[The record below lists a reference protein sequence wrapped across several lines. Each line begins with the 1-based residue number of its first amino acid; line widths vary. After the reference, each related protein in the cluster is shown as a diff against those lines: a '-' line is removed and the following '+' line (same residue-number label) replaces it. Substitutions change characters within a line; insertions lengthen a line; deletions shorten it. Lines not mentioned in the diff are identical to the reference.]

1 MVRGY
6 GVIRIVVASPHHH
19 ITTSPFYHRTIKN
32 INQFTVEYLTV
43 QEPFEL
49 ESGEQLPAITIAYTT
64 HGQLSPARDN
74 VIWVFHAL
82 TANAEPLEWWA
93 GLVGEGQLID
103 PQKYFIVCANMLGSC
118 YGSTCAKSINPNT
131 QQPYGKDF
139 PLITIRDMVAAHQLL
154 RQHLGL
160 EEVLLGIGGSMGG
173 QQVLE
178 WAVQEPEYFK
188 NICVLASNACHSPW
202 GIAFNEAQ
210 RMAIEADSSLYTDV
224 DKAGHKGLAAARAI
238 AMLSYRN
245 YRTYQRTQSE
255 EHDAKLDDFRASS
268 YQQYQGQK
276 LYQRF
281 HPLAYLSLSKAM
293 DSHNLGRGR
302 GSAEEALACIQANA
316 LIIGIQSDV
325 LFPVEEQAFLANH
338 IPRAKLEIIESTY
351 GHDGFLIEYAKIS
364 ELLKSIL
371 QENIEWLPASKYKL
385 KEANNSFGLISKK
398 ALPGTEYF

>member
-1 MVRGY
+1 M
-6 GVIRIVVASPHHH
+6 
-19 ITTSPFYHRTIKN
+19 
-32 INQFTVEYLTV
+32 EYFKF

-49 ESGEQLPAITIAYTT
+49 ESGEQLPEITIAYTT
-64 HGQLSPARDN
+64 HGQLSPAKDN
-74 VIWVFHAL
+74 VIWIFHAL
-82 TANAEPLEWWA
+82 TANAEPLEWWG

-103 PQKYFIVCANMLGSC
+103 PNKYYIVCANMLGSC
-118 YGSTCAKSINPNT
+118 YGSTCAKSINPDT
-131 QQPYGKDF
+131 RQAYGKDF

-154 RQHLGL
+154 HQHLGL
-160 EEVLLGIGGSMGG
+160 GQVLLGIGGSMGG

-178 WAVQEPEYFK
+178 WAVQQPECFK
-188 NICVLASNACHSPW
+188 SICVLASNAFHSPW

-210 RMAIEADSSLYTDV
+210 RMALEADVSLYNDTDT
-224 DKAGHKGLAAARAI
+224 AGQKGLAAARAI

-255 EHDAKLDDFRASS
+255 EHNAKIDAFRASS

-281 HPLAYLSLSKAM
+281 NPLAYISLSKAM

-302 GSAEEALACIQANA
+302 GSVEKALALIEANA

-338 IPRAKLEIIESTY
+338 IPKAKLEIIESTY
-351 GHDGFLIEYAKIS
+351 GHDGFLIEYFKIS
-364 ELLKSIL
+364 ELLKPVL
-371 QENIEWLPASKYKL
+371 EEDIELLSASKYKL